1 MNFPFLKFPIR
12 DFDKIESLQQLR
24 LQLLNLLLLIAF
36 AVGSVLYVVALF
48 PLQDKGL
55 ASVPLIYSLLYVWLA
70 LVTFLR
76 RLPYPV
82 RAGSWLLFFYLL
94 GTINLV
100 LSGFNVDAGLC
111 FLTFVS
117 MTALLFDLRRGMVAL
132 GISSATI
139 LLAGY
144 AVVAGDMRLQL
155 GLPQSEPLLWVIG
168 GLIFLATGIL
178 LILSLTVLVRG
189 LLVNLTKATTE
200 AEQLEETN
208 QALRASEERYRSL
221 VEISPDLVTLIGLDG
236 KIILTNRP
244 GLALFRY
251 ETVEQVAGDDFL
263 SFIAPEDRPRLA
275 QAFQQTLDS
284 GSAGEI
290 IAQCIRKDGTL
301 FHVEFS
307 ASRILDGNGAPQA
320 VISVGRDITE
330 RRQAEQALQNAK
342 EQLERRVLERTA
354 ELQSASERLREL
366 VSRSPAVIFAA
377 QVGKNYP
384 ATFYSENVRD
394 LLGYSPRDF
403 TADPNFWAERIHPQ
417 DAERV
422 FTEIE
427 RIFETGEVTLE
438 YRFLHQD
445 GEYCWM
451 RDAVRLVRD
460 PDGTPRELVGS
471 RIDVT
476 AQKQAEVA
484 RIESEEKYKSLV
496 ENVNIG
502 IFQSTLDGKFI
513 HANSAVAAMAG
524 YANREE
530 FLRLP
535 AQTLYADLK
544 DREFA
549 VRQLRQDGFVKN
561 FEARSRRQ
569 DGSLYW
575 ISMNAVLLPDKDGNL
590 ASILGSVTDITD
602 RKRMQQSLADAKDEL
617 EARVAERT
625 RELTESRE
633 QLRNLT
639 TEVVHAQEEER
650 RKVSR
655 ELHDEAGQA
664 LVSMK
669 YGLESILS
677 ELPKANAPIRS
688 RLALAIQ
695 QLDQT
700 MEQIRHLAHSLRPP
714 LFDIADLDL
723 TLKDYCREFGEA
735 TGLRIEYRG
744 VPVPGLPEQAGL
756 SFFRFLQEALTNVVK
771 HANASRA
778 QVELEKDAGNLSLT
792 VADNGAGKTGNLG
805 EGQGHRGMRERFR
818 MLDGQVQVR
827 SRGRAGFVITASIPW
842 TEGPGKNAGD
852 AGTFV

>member
-48 PLQDKGL
+48 PVQGKGL

-94 GTINLV
+94 GTINLI

-144 AVVAGDMRLQL
+144 AVVTGDMRLQL

-208 QALRASEERYRSL
+208 RALRASEERYRSL

-236 KIILTNRP
+236 KIILTNQP

-251 ETVEQVAGDDFL
+251 ETVEQVAGNDFL

-284 GSAGEI
+284 GSVGEI
-290 IAQCIRKDGTL
+290 IAQCIRKDDTL
-301 FHVEFS
+301 FHAEFS

-330 RRQAEQALQNAK
+330 RRLAEQALQNAK

-354 ELQSASERLREL
+354 ELQSASERLCEL

-377 QVGKNYP
+377 RVGKNYP

-403 TADPNFWAERIHPQ
+403 IADPNFWTERIHPQ

-427 RIFETGEVTLE
+427 RIFETGKVTFE
-438 YRFLHQD
+438 YRFLHQG

-451 RDAVRLVRD
+451 RDAVRLMRD

-484 RIESEEKYKSLV
+484 LRESEETARVILNATSASLFLMDADGTVLAANDITAQRLGKKLDQILGKS
-496 ENVNIG
+496 IYQ
-502 IFQSTLDGKFI
+502 FFP
-513 HANSAVAAMAG
+513 
-524 YANREE
+524 EE
-530 FLRLP
+530 
-535 AQTLYADLK
+535 T
-544 DREFA
+544 
-549 VRQLRQDGFVKN
+549 
-561 FEARSRRQ
+561 ARSRKIQVDKVFRTGEALHYE
-569 DGSLYW
+569 DSRESIWFENHIYPILD
-575 ISMNAVLLPDKDGNL
+575 AVGQV
-590 ASILGSVTDITD
+590 ARVVVSARDITD
-602 RKRMQQSLADAKDEL
+602 RKRMEQSLAGAKDEL
-617 EARVAERT
+617 EGRVAERT

-735 TGLRIEYRG
+735 TGLQIEYRG
-744 VPVPGLPEQAGL
+744 VSVPGLPEQAGL

-792 VADNGAGKTGNLG
+792 VGDNGAGKTGNLG

-818 MLDGQVQVR
+818 MLDGQVQIR

-842 TEGPGKNAGD
+842 TEEPGDGAEDDG
-852 AGTFV
+852 AAV

>member
-1 MNFPFLKFPIR
+1 
-12 DFDKIESLQQLR
+12 
-24 LQLLNLLLLIAF
+24 
-36 AVGSVLYVVALF
+36 
-48 PLQDKGL
+48 
-55 ASVPLIYSLLYVWLA
+55 
-70 LVTFLR
+70 
-76 RLPYPV
+76 
-82 RAGSWLLFFYLL
+82 
-94 GTINLV
+94 
-100 LSGFNVDAGLC
+100 
-111 FLTFVS
+111 
-117 MTALLFDLRRGMVAL
+117 
-132 GISSATI
+132 
-139 LLAGY
+139 
-144 AVVAGDMRLQL
+144 
-155 GLPQSEPLLWVIG
+155 
-168 GLIFLATGIL
+168 
-178 LILSLTVLVRG
+178 
-189 LLVNLTKATTE
+189 
-200 AEQLEETN
+200 
-208 QALRASEERYRSL
+208 
-221 VEISPDLVTLIGLDG
+221 
-236 KIILTNRP
+236 
-244 GLALFRY
+244 
-251 ETVEQVAGDDFL
+251 
-263 SFIAPEDRPRLA
+263 
-275 QAFQQTLDS
+275 
-284 GSAGEI
+284 
-290 IAQCIRKDGTL
+290 
-301 FHVEFS
+301 
-307 ASRILDGNGAPQA
+307 
-320 VISVGRDITE
+320 
-330 RRQAEQALQNAK
+330 
-342 EQLERRVLERTA
+342 
-354 ELQSASERLREL
+354 
-366 VSRSPAVIFAA
+366 
-377 QVGKNYP
+377 
-384 ATFYSENVRD
+384 
-394 LLGYSPRDF
+394 
-403 TADPNFWAERIHPQ
+403 
-417 DAERV
+417 
-422 FTEIE
+422 
-427 RIFETGEVTLE
+427 
-438 YRFLHQD
+438 
-445 GEYCWM
+445 M

-524 YANREE
+524 YASQEE
-530 FLRLP
+530 FLRRP

-617 EARVAERT
+617 EGRVAERT

-735 TGLRIEYRG
+735 TGLLIEYRG

-756 SFFRFLQEALTNVVK
+756 SFFRFLQEALTNVAK

-778 QVELEKDAGNLSLT
+778 QVELEKEAGNLSLT
-792 VADNGAGKTGNLG
+792 VGDNGAGKTGSLG

-842 TEGPGKNAGD
+842 TEAPGKNAED

>member
-48 PLQDKGL
+48 PVQGKGL

-70 LVTFLR
+70 LVAFLR

-307 ASRILDGNGAPQA
+307 ASCILDGNGAPQA

-330 RRQAEQALQNAK
+330 RKLAEQALRNAK

-377 QVGKNYP
+377 RVGKNYP

-394 LLGYSPRDF
+394 LLGCSPRDF
-403 TADPNFWAERIHPQ
+403 TADPNFWAERIAPAGCRTCFRRNRAHLRDGRS
-417 DAERV
+417 DARV
-422 FTEIE
+422 
-427 RIFETGEVTLE
+427 
-438 YRFLHQD
+438 
-445 GEYCWM
+445 
-451 RDAVRLVRD
+451 
-460 PDGTPRELVGS
+460 S
-471 RIDVT
+471 
-476 AQKQAEVA
+476 
-484 RIESEEKYKSLV
+484 
-496 ENVNIG
+496 
-502 IFQSTLDGKFI
+502 
-513 HANSAVAAMAG
+513 
-524 YANREE
+524 
-530 FLRLP
+530 LP
-535 AQTLYADLK
+535 APGWRILLD
-544 DREFA
+544 
-549 VRQLRQDGFVKN
+549 
-561 FEARSRRQ
+561 ARRR
-569 DGSLYW
+569 
-575 ISMNAVLLPDKDGNL
+575 P
-590 ASILGSVTDITD
+590 LG
-602 RKRMQQSLADAKDEL
+602 A
-617 EARVAERT
+617 
-625 RELTESRE
+625 
-633 QLRNLT
+633 
-639 TEVVHAQEEER
+639 
-650 RKVSR
+650 
-655 ELHDEAGQA
+655 
-664 LVSMK
+664 
-669 YGLESILS
+669 
-677 ELPKANAPIRS
+677 
-688 RLALAIQ
+688 
-695 QLDQT
+695 
-700 MEQIRHLAHSLRPP
+700 
-714 LFDIADLDL
+714 
-723 TLKDYCREFGEA
+723 
-735 TGLRIEYRG
+735 
-744 VPVPGLPEQAGL
+744 
-756 SFFRFLQEALTNVVK
+756 
-771 HANASRA
+771 
-778 QVELEKDAGNLSLT
+778 
-792 VADNGAGKTGNLG
+792 
-805 EGQGHRGMRERFR
+805 
-818 MLDGQVQVR
+818 
-827 SRGRAGFVITASIPW
+827 
-842 TEGPGKNAGD
+842 
-852 AGTFV
+852 

>member
-1 MNFPFLKFPIR
+1 
-12 DFDKIESLQQLR
+12 
-24 LQLLNLLLLIAF
+24 
-36 AVGSVLYVVALF
+36 
-48 PLQDKGL
+48 
-55 ASVPLIYSLLYVWLA
+55 
-70 LVTFLR
+70 
-76 RLPYPV
+76 
-82 RAGSWLLFFYLL
+82 
-94 GTINLV
+94 
-100 LSGFNVDAGLC
+100 
-111 FLTFVS
+111 
-117 MTALLFDLRRGMVAL
+117 
-132 GISSATI
+132 
-139 LLAGY
+139 
-144 AVVAGDMRLQL
+144 
-155 GLPQSEPLLWVIG
+155 
-168 GLIFLATGIL
+168 
-178 LILSLTVLVRG
+178 
-189 LLVNLTKATTE
+189 
-200 AEQLEETN
+200 
-208 QALRASEERYRSL
+208 
-221 VEISPDLVTLIGLDG
+221 
-236 KIILTNRP
+236 
-244 GLALFRY
+244 
-251 ETVEQVAGDDFL
+251 
-263 SFIAPEDRPRLA
+263 
-275 QAFQQTLDS
+275 
-284 GSAGEI
+284 
-290 IAQCIRKDGTL
+290 
-301 FHVEFS
+301 
-307 ASRILDGNGAPQA
+307 
-320 VISVGRDITE
+320 
-330 RRQAEQALQNAK
+330 
-342 EQLERRVLERTA
+342 
-354 ELQSASERLREL
+354 
-366 VSRSPAVIFAA
+366 
-377 QVGKNYP
+377 
-384 ATFYSENVRD
+384 
-394 LLGYSPRDF
+394 
-403 TADPNFWAERIHPQ
+403 
-417 DAERV
+417 
-422 FTEIE
+422 
-427 RIFETGEVTLE
+427 
-438 YRFLHQD
+438 
-445 GEYCWM
+445 M

-633 QLRNLT
+633 QLRDLT

-744 VPVPGLPEQAGL
+744 VSVPGLPEQAGL